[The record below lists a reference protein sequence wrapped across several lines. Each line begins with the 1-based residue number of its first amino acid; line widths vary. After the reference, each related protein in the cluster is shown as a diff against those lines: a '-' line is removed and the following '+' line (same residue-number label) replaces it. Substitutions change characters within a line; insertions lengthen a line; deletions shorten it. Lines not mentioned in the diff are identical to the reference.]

1 MDGSDFRGIMDRER
15 GGLTYF
21 QGERSV
27 EGAFPSIGKLLKK
40 QVVTTFDLTR
50 RTFSS
55 NVCFHLTGVI

>member
-27 EGAFPSIGKLLKK
+27 EDAFPSIWEI
-40 QVVTTFDLTR
+40 VEE
-50 RTFSS
+50 
-55 NVCFHLTGVI
+55 TGGHNL